1 VEKKDMTIARFAI
14 AGGLALLGL
23 LAPSAHAQTVRTHYQ
38 NTFDARELGTVWSTN
53 TRLSIAGS
61 PLTTFNGNYS
71 NSFTRLTLPA
81 AGRPTNVAGTPLLFN
96 LYTVTFDL
104 YLFDSWD
111 GNEPVYGVDRFKVL
125 VNASEKFNE
134 TFSNHVG
141 GSQSFRSPDV
151 SGSNLG
157 VAGWRDSIYRGVS
170 VTFADPG
177 TSTLAIQWQDGGL
190 QGVSDESWGI
200 DNVKVTYQVVPSPG
214 PASCLL
220 AGLGLLAGRRRR

>member
-1 VEKKDMTIARFAI
+1 
-14 AGGLALLGL
+14 
-23 LAPSAHAQTVRTHYQ
+23 
-38 NTFDARELGTVWSTN
+38 
-53 TRLSIAGS
+53 
-61 PLTTFNGNYS
+61 
-71 NSFTRLTLPA
+71 
-81 AGRPTNVAGTPLLFN
+81 
-96 LYTVTFDL
+96 
-104 YLFDSWD
+104 
-111 GNEPVYGVDRFKVL
+111 VL